1 MQLVDA
7 DQPYWLLGMTEMTR
21 TFGLELLEAVLTQF
35 STIFFKV
42 NYYLKF
48 IVLRSHFIIIS
59 VS

>member
-42 NYYLKF
+42 NYHLKF
-48 IVLRSHFIIIS
+48 IVLRSQFIIIS

>member
-42 NYYLKF
+42 NYHFKF
-48 IVLRSHFIIIS
+48 IVLQSQFIIIS